1 MILGTILGTEG
12 FGEQALNKIAQM
24 AVSSQVDEAE
34 KLKIRV
40 KTDPEKLVQGE
51 VESLAIDGE
60 GLVMQQDLRMQ
71 EMEIKMNGIAVCP
84 LKALMGNIELTKPVE
99 GTARILLTQADIN
112 RAFNSELLGNQMQ
125 NLNIQVNGKRVA
137 INIQRVDCQL
147 LGDGKIVIDAEI
159 LEEQMGQTKQVSFST
174 TPCVSAGGRGVSL
187 EDVQYQEGKELSP
200 ELTSALVE
208 KARNIL
214 NLRNFGI
221 QGISLCIHQLDVEAG
236 KLTLQAAANVTQI
249 PSA

>member
-1 MILGTILGTEG
+1 MILGTILATEG
-12 FGEQALNKIAQM
+12 LGEQAVNKIAQM
-24 AVSSQVDEAE
+24 ALSSQVDEAE

-51 VESLAIDGE
+51 VESLAIDGK

-99 GTARILLTQADIN
+99 GTARIVLTQADIN
-112 RAFNSELLGNQMQ
+112 RAFNSELLSNQMR
-125 NLNIQVNGKRVA
+125 NLNIQVNGKPIA

-147 LGDGKIVIDAEI
+147 LADGKVVIEAEI
-159 LEEQMGQTKQVSFST
+159 PEQQTGESKQVSFST
-174 TPCVSAGGRGVSL
+174 TPRVSASGQGVTL
-187 EDVQYQEGKELSP
+187 EDVEYQEGKELSP

-221 QGISLCIHQLDVEAG
+221 QGISLCIHQLEVQAG
-236 KLTLQAAANVTQI
+236 KLTLQGTANVTQI